1 MAKADKEKK
10 DKTDKSDL
18 KDKKADIKPVKSGVK
33 FSLRW
38 KFSLAIIGL
47 TVTVILTLS
56 GFIFFRES
64 ELLRTQVID
73 SVNREVIHLSNTTSQ
88 LIVTDELAI
97 LAAISDLQKINYIK
111 YAYVLNPDGTVF
123 QFFDRREKKFNV
135 GEKFDDGVARTSGA
149 ADDKGITV
157 IKYPDPVDTAGIIF
171 DFSKPVLNK
180 VGAKV
185 AVVIIGLSDIIIRQE
200 LQSLIKVIVPLS
212 LIFIAISILGA
223 VVLASVTIKPIRI
236 LSHGASIIGQ
246 GNLDYR
252 IEIKSRDELGA
263 LAREFNEMTSQ
274 IKDSKE
280 NEIEQRLMQEQ
291 LDVARDIQEGLNPM
305 GFYNKDGIQI
315 KGFTRAAKGVGG
327 DYFDYIE
334 IGENKIGALLSDVA
348 GKGVPA
354 SLVMVMIRT
363 VFTALISRGDV
374 DCAKLVRSIND
385 SMSGDFAIDKFA
397 TLFFF
402 IYDKLT
408 GEVSFANAGHGPL
421 FCYRA
426 ALNACTVTKVDG
438 VPIGIMEDN
447 DYTQAKVKFNPGD
460 IILVNSDGITEMR
473 NVNKDEYGHQRLQK
487 MLIDNS
493 GKNANDIVD
502 TIVNDVDTFRGEASP
517 HDDMTILVFKREF

>member
-1 MAKADKEKK
+1 MAKADKEKA
-10 DKTDKSDL
+10 D
-18 KDKKADIKPVKSGVK
+18 KADIKDKKPEISPVKSGVK

-47 TVTVILTLS
+47 TVTVILTLA

-64 ELLRTQVID
+64 DLLRRQVID
-73 SVNREVIHLSNTTSQ
+73 SINREVIHLNNTTQQVMGS
-88 LIVTDELAI
+88 DDLAI
-97 LAAISDLQKINYIK
+97 LAAIEDLKKINYIK
-111 YAYVLNPDGTVF
+111 YAYVLNPDGSVI
-123 QFFDRREKKFNV
+123 QFFDRRDKKFNT
-135 GEKFDDGVARTSGA
+135 GDKFDDGVARTSGKV
-149 ADDKGITV
+149 DDKGITT
-157 IKYPDPVDTAGIIF
+157 INYPDPNDKAGIIF
-171 DFSKPVLNK
+171 DFSKTVLNK
-180 VGAKV
+180 VNVKV
-185 AVVIIGLSDIIIRQE
+185 AIVVIGLSDIIIREE
-200 LQSLIKVIVPLS
+200 LQNLVKVIVPLS
-212 LIFIAISILGA
+212 LIFIGISILGA
-223 VVLASVTIKPIRI
+223 IVLASVTIKPIRI
-236 LSHGASIIGQ
+236 LSQGASIIGQ

-252 IEIKSRDELGA
+252 IEIKSTDELGA

-305 GFYNKDGIQI
+305 GFYNKGGIQI

-327 DYFDYIE
+327 DYFDYRE
-334 IGENKIGALLSDVA
+334 IGDHKIGALLSDVA

-374 DCAKLVRSIND
+374 DCGKLVRSIND

-402 IYDKLT
+402 VYDKLT

-421 FCYRA
+421 FLYRA
-426 ALNACTVTKVDG
+426 ALNACTVTQIGG
-438 VPIGIMEDN
+438 VPIGIMEDI
-447 DYTQAKVKFNPGD
+447 DYSQAKVKLNPGD

-473 NVNKDEYGHQRLQK
+473 NVNKDEYGHQRLQQ
-487 MLIDNS
+487 MFIDNS
-493 GKNANDIVD
+493 GKNANDIVE
-502 TIVNDVDTFRGEASP
+502 TIVNDVEAFRGEASP
-517 HDDMTILVFKREF
+517 HDDMTILVFKRES